1 MIRVL
6 VVGDMGNLSEVQ
18 QRLLQHGGIQ
28 IVQVPLLAETFGGK
42 SLESVWWEEAAE
54 IKAEASIPDDK
65 PKNTPHGPQRKGKGG
80 KIRKYVCS

>member
-18 QRLLQHGGIQ
+18 REWMQQADVQ
-28 IVQVPLLAETFGGK
+28 IVQAPLFVETFGGK
-42 SLESVWWEEAAE
+42 HLEFVWWDEAAE
-54 IKAEASIPDDK
+54 VSEEVPPKEDK

-80 KIRKYVCS
+80 KIRRY

>member
-18 QRLLQHGGIQ
+18 QELLQQGDIQ
-28 IVQVPLLAETFGGK
+28 IVQAPLLVETLGGK
-42 SLESVWWEEAAE
+42 PLEFVWWDEAAE
-54 IKAEASIPDDK
+54 IRAEAGAIDDK

-80 KIRKYVCS
+80 KIRKY